1 MIPQMRQSEK
11 TVSFLIKFFIYG
23 SYQWFVLVNAEGG
36 KLNKGCFECHKQYRV
51 FCLSICLTKRL

>member
-23 SYQWFVLVNAEGG
+23 SYQWFVLVSAEGG

-51 FCLSICLTKRL
+51 FV